1 MSASVRDRRRAS
13 ATPVKRCAARRLT
26 DQVPRTALRAKVQ
39 PTLRHIDA
47 LLPINMPPAL
57 AVETV
62 DASMEMY
69 TAHSLQCLRRTA
81 IDKVLNLCGPSA
93 PCGFTGQGFLLA

>member
-39 PTLRHIDA
+39 HTLRHIDA
-47 LLPINMPPAL
+47 LLPITMPPAL

-69 TAHSLQCLRRTA
+69 TAHNLHYFRHTA
-81 IDKVLNLCGPSA
+81 VDNVLNLYGLSIPR
-93 PCGFTGQGFLLA
+93 GFTTQGFPLP